1 MNSESLRELQAPFKE
16 RYKHSPEAALITL
29 RAQGNIDDSGVACT
43 VESGDALRQASI
55 PQRAGAGCRLVLVIC
70 CYKPC
75 ALVPA

>member
-43 VESGDALRQASI
+43 VESGDALIEAGLHPSAGGSGLQACSGDMLL
-55 PQRAGAGCRLVLVIC
+55 QAL
-70 CYKPC
+70 C
-75 ALVPA
+75 ACA